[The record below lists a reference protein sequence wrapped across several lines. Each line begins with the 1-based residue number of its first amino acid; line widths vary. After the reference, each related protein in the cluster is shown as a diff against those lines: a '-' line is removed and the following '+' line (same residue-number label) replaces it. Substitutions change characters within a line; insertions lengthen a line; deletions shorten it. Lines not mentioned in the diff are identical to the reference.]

1 MVLHVFNLPSVCVCK
16 SISASQTSA
25 FLLWSFGI
33 TNFDH
38 THQFYHPYRPQI
50 SPPLLHDKYWVLQT
64 AADVWNDNR
73 GAEREQPILLPVK
86 TFWVRTRR
94 PPDWDLGQH
103 AVCVQRDAGLWSPSA
118 CCHTTLIKVRSSV
131 GVWRCI
137 FPPSPPGVLLFW
149 TRFNI
154 SWCTVC
160 AAPPAAQLA
169 LNLHIFGDTQTC
181 CRHRRR
187 CFYDTSVCVCLCV
200 CERWRWRTWCTVCA
214 AVLGAQVLC
223 QSYFF
228 TAISLKNVSVPNTGP

>member
-1 MVLHVFNLPSVCVCK
+1 MFLICPQ
-16 SISASQTSA
+16 SASLHHKL
-25 FLLWSFGI
+25 LLWRFGI
-33 TNFDH
+33 TTFDH
-38 THQFYHPYRPQI
+38 THQFYHLYRPQI
-50 SPPLLHDKYWVLQT
+50 SPPLLHDKYWVLQI

-73 GAEREQPILLPVK
+73 GVEREQLILLPVK

-118 CCHTTLIKVRSSV
+118 CRHTTLIKVRSSV

-149 TRFNI
+149 THFNI

-169 LNLHIFGDTQTC
+169 LNLHIFGDTDLLQTQTQVFLWYE
-181 CRHRRR
+181 R
-187 CFYDTSVCVCLCV
+187 VCLCV
-200 CERWRWRTWCTVCA
+200 CVKDEDGEHDVRFVQLFSEHRFCA
-214 AVLGAQVLC
+214 KV
-223 QSYFF
+223 
-228 TAISLKNVSVPNTGP
+228 ISSLRSA